1 MNVVLWLLGG
11 TALAWLAFSRFNY
24 NRQRG
29 LVLAL
34 LVGAAGA
41 YFGGS
46 VVAPLLGSAADG
58 TGDFRPLAFVV
69 ATLCAAGGLLISDM
83 LYERFGV

>member
-1 MNVVLWLLGG
+1 MNMVLWLLGG
-11 TALAWLAFSRFNY
+11 SVVAWFAFSRFDH
-24 NRQRG
+24 NRHRG
-29 LVLAL
+29 LPVAI

-46 VVAPLLGSAADG
+46 VLAPILGSGPDG
-58 TGDFRPLAFVV
+58 TGDFRPLAFLV
-69 ATLCAAGGLLISDM
+69 ATLCAAACLLLSDM